1 MPSLID
7 ILLPEKVRISQ
18 VIPHQF
24 QQYVYPFSK
33 PIFKSTS
40 SFTRLEQ
47 IITIH
52 GCRILNVVNI
62 VSEETIMRSRRKNDS
77 LTLHIMLQGNITWFA
92 PFKGKVPL
100 RPGEYNL
107 LRMNTGPHDLLLQ
120 PGVNEFIQLDIPP
133 SLLQDLLPA
142 SPLVQCMLAKNI
154 SCQSPVSARPI
165 EQKFHALIHDIR
177 HTHVTDGIQQLRLY
191 AHITELITAA
201 VANLQQSLE
210 MSKADYSGCQ
220 MLDVIKEYINRNLHK
235 PLTIPHL
242 AALYFISESKLKQ
255 LFRKHEDM
263 PVRKYLQEQ
272 RMQKALQLLL
282 NTDQKIN
289 IIAAEVGYTN
299 VSSFIREFKKH
310 YACSPNQAR
319 IGNNNI

>member
-24 QQYVYPFSK
+24 QQFVYPFTK
-33 PIFKSTS
+33 PIFKSTP

-47 IITIH
+47 ITTIH
-52 GCRILNVVNI
+52 GCRIMNVVNI
-62 VSEETIMRSRRKNDS
+62 VNEETIMRSRRKNDS

-92 PFKGKVPL
+92 PFKGKIPL

-142 SPLVQCMLAKNI
+142 SPLVQSMLARNI
-154 SCQSPVSARPI
+154 TCQSPVAARPI
-165 EQKFHALIHDIR
+165 EQKFHMLIHEIR

-191 AHITELITAA
+191 AQITELITAA
-201 VANLQQSLE
+201 IANLQQPLE
-210 MSKADYSGCQ
+210 KTKKDNSGHQ
-220 MLDVIKEYINRNLHK
+220 LVDIIREYLNRNLHK
-235 PLTIPHL
+235 QLTIAHL
-242 AALYFISESKLKQ
+242 AGLYYISESKLKQ
-255 LFRKHEDM
+255 LFRKHMDM
-263 PVRKYLQEQ
+263 PVHKYLQEQ

-282 NTDQKIN
+282 HTGNKIN
-289 IIAAEVGYTN
+289 AIAVEVGYNN

-310 YACSPNQAR
+310 YACSPSQVR
-319 IGNNNI
+319 MRQNNV